1 MIEIKRCIVWALLC
15 AAAILVLGIHPVLGA
30 TPPVQLNIRPVDP
43 RVGEPIAAAFGCP
56 NTGGLDRIDERR
68 TRVRMVNGTIRME
81 LFTKPDD
88 SFGFCDQFI
97 RLGWLP
103 EGSYGLE
110 LWFDGVLSGQ
120 RTFSVAPPDPI
131 PEGQRGPAYN
141 FTGIYSALGRPGRNA
156 TVVQSVVSSTLAII
170 LTGYDVDRTT
180 ASWLLIC
187 ERWVLPRQCV
197 GTVYASEGDPYTV
210 QTEITSASLQA
221 IGTGGFQDFSLDIP
235 RMGVFVNVGGQRF
248 GDDYVPLRF

>member
-1 MIEIKRCIVWALLC
+1 MKTRPIFATTILAFTML
-15 AAAILVLGIHPVLGA
+15 AASAGDA
-30 TPPVQLNIRPVDP
+30 ASQSTPPVQLNIRPIDP
-43 RVGEPIAAAFGCP
+43 RVGEPVAAAFGCP

-68 TRVRMVNGTIRME
+68 TRVRMVDGTIRME

-103 EGSYGLE
+103 EGTYGLE

-156 TVVQSVVSSTLAII
+156 SIIQSVASSTLAII
-170 LTGYDVDRTT
+170 LTGYDVDRTST
-180 ASWLLIC
+180 SWLLVC

-197 GTVYASEGDPYTV
+197 GTVYATEGDPYTV
-210 QTEITSASLQA
+210 QTDLTSAIVEA
-221 IGTGGFQDFSLDIP
+221 VGTGSFEDFSLGTQ
-235 RMGVFVNVGGQRF
+235 RMVVNMTIGGQTY
-248 GDDYVPLRF
+248 GDTYVPLRY